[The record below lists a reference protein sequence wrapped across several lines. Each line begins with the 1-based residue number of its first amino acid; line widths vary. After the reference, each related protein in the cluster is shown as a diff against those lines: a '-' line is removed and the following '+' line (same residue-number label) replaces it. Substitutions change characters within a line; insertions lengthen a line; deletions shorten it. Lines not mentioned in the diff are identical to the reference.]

1 MNYLKHS
8 LSLLAAGVCV
18 TAPIGISAVFAAD
31 SSVTEISEIV
41 VTARQ
46 RSEKISDVPASLQ
59 AFTAADIK
67 DAGIQRP
74 NDFIA
79 LTPGLSIVNTGEV
92 GDMQVNIR
100 GINTS
105 RDAETNFG
113 LIIDGV
119 LLTNRTAFNQ
129 EFADIEQIEVLK
141 GPQSAVYGRN
151 ASAGAIIITTPKPS
165 NEYVANVKVGLG
177 NNKSVR
183 ASGYVSGPLADNL
196 FARIG
201 AYTYRTDGF
210 YTNRYLDTKN
220 VDNLTETGGEARLI
234 WRMSDKNSLD
244 FKARYSKVEA
254 AAISFNAAFAFP
266 NLAGYF
272 GNPDLNQNVNN
283 HPFDYINNIRPENQ
297 QRNINLSV
305 KGDFDVG
312 FATLTGVLSHNDQD
326 NYLLAD
332 GTSGAFNIYAA
343 EPHCIASRAAQPAAP
358 LTSPFAYGGF
368 TPPYGAD
375 TCDGY
380 QYQVRNQRDTSLELR
395 LTSPGDLP
403 IRWIAGV
410 YGLDIRR
417 HALVEQGADLGQPIL
432 LQAYNPPGSQS
443 PTDLLYDDNYK
454 SKVIAGFGQL
464 AFDIP
469 GHIELDL
476 ALRYDS
482 EKREVA
488 NNVPRA
494 IAPFLQT
501 CSLAPNCY
509 INPYYNANPTATSI
523 PNREQT
529 YGQLQPKLSV
539 NWKATEQFSAYA
551 SYGYGFRSGG
561 FNSLGSAATIQTF
574 YVANGL
580 NSVQN
585 VQDDYKKEVAKAAE
599 IGFKSNFFDRRV
611 TVNAAIFHTKV
622 DNMQFFEFFAGPF
635 GLLRV
640 VTNID
645 KVTLKGAEIDAK
657 FRATEWLTLSAGAA
671 VTKGRIDENS
681 NRPYTVG
688 NEVPYA
694 PKATGNVTAEL
705 KLPLGGSG
713 WNYGARVE
721 GTYTGKTWF
730 HTVQNN
736 TITPTLFTPF
746 AAFFGLPGDAFN
758 GNFNNTERDAFT
770 LLNGRIGFSNENW
783 SIAAYG
789 RNLTNKHYL
798 AEVIPAPEFGGSFIH
813 DAPGRSYGVE
823 AAYSFK

>member
-1 MNYLKHS
+1 MNYSKHGF
-8 LSLLAAGVCV
+8 SLLVAAVAV
-18 TAPIGISAVFAAD
+18 SAQLGAASALAAD
-31 SSVTEISEIV
+31 PSVTQIDEIV

-46 RSEKISDVPASLQ
+46 RAEKISDVPASLQ
-59 AFTAADIK
+59 AFSAQDIK
-67 DAGIQRP
+67 DAGIARP

-151 ASAGAIIITTPKPS
+151 ASAGAIIITTPKPTQDYS
-165 NEYVANVKVGLG
+165 AVVKATLG
-177 NNKSVR
+177 NNKTLK
-183 ASGYVSGPLADNL
+183 ASGYVSGPLADNV
-196 FARIG
+196 FARLG

-210 YTNRYLDTKN
+210 YTNRYLNDHN
-220 VDNLTETGGEARLI
+220 VDNMTETGGEARVVWKL
-234 WRMSDKNSLD
+234 SEKTSLD
-244 FKARYSKVEA
+244 FKARYSKVDA

-266 NLAGYF
+266 NLAAAF
-272 GNPDLNQNVNN
+272 VNPDLNQNVND
-283 HPFDYINNIRPENQ
+283 HKFDYINNIDPKNQ
-297 QRNINLSV
+297 QNNLNLSV
-305 KGDFDVG
+305 KGDFDLG
-312 FATLTGVLSHNDQD
+312 FATLTSVLSYNNQK
-326 NYLLAD
+326 NFLLAD
-332 GTSGAFNIYAA
+332 GTSGAFGIYAA
-343 EPHCIASRAAQPAAP
+343 EPHCVATNAAQPAAP
-358 LTSPFAYGGF
+358 LPSPFAYGGF
-368 TPPYGAD
+368 KPPYGAD
-375 TCDGY
+375 TCDGF
-380 QYQVRNQRDTSLELR
+380 QYQVRDQRDTSLELR
-395 LTSPGDLP
+395 LTSPGDKP

-410 YGLDIRR
+410 YGVDIRR
-417 HALVEQGADLGQPIL
+417 HALVEQGADLGQPIV
-432 LQAYNPPGSQS
+432 LQAYNAPGSAS

-454 SKVIAGFGQL
+454 SKVLAGFGQL
-464 AFDIP
+464 AFDLP
-469 GHIELDL
+469 GNVELAL
-476 ALRYDS
+476 ALRYDR
-482 EKREVA
+482 EKREVS

-509 INPYYNANPTATSI
+509 INPYYNTNPSATSI
-523 PNREQT
+523 PDREKT
-529 YGQLQPKLSV
+529 YSQLQPKLTV
-539 NWKATEQFSAYA
+539 NWKATDQFSVYA

-561 FNSLGSAATIQTF
+561 FNSLGSAATIQSF
-574 YVANGL
+574 YVGGGL
-580 NSVQN
+580 QQVQN

-611 TVNAAIFHTKV
+611 SINGAIFHTKV

-645 KVTLKGAEIDAK
+645 KVTLKGAELDAK
-657 FRATEWLTLSAGAA
+657 FRATDYLTLSLGAA
-671 VTKGRIDENS
+671 VTKGNIDANT

-694 PKATGNVTAEL
+694 PKATGNAGIEL
-705 KLPLGGSG
+705 KLPVASSG
-713 WNYGARVE
+713 WTWLTRVDAV
-721 GTYTGKTWF
+721 YTGKTWF

-736 TITPTLFTPF
+736 NISPTLFSFIAPGTNLF
-746 AAFFGLPGDAFN
+746 DANFGK
-758 GNFNNTERDAFT
+758 TQRDAFT
-770 LLNGRIGFSNENW
+770 LLNARIGFSNDTL
-783 SIAAYG
+783 SVTAFG
-789 RNLTNKHYL
+789 RNLSDKHFL

-813 DAPGRSYGVE
+813 DGQGRSYGVE
-823 AAYSFK
+823 VSYAFK